1 MATATGGTSA
11 AAMETK
17 GPAAPADPP
26 PRGLLGWA
34 LLLVLLTAIAWV
46 RVPFTGFAQDDFRWL
61 LRAAENVP
69 VTLATPRPLS
79 AGLYFRA
86 AHALFDHNAV
96 AFHLFHL
103 ALHLATGLLFYR
115 VLALRVPV
123 PRAAAAAGLFLTS
136 PALFDALHWVSAIT
150 DLLCG
155 FWLAIS
161 VWLVIE
167 HGRDRG
173 RPLHAWLSVA
183 AYALALAS
191 KEIAVGAAPALA
203 LLQSRCPD
211 GAARARALVM
221 LLLAGVTGFAM
232 LNVWERGAGDPYA
245 LAAGAPL
252 LNLPGYLAAA
262 TIGGAAFASPSD
274 VVWAR
279 QAWVIAAGAVLLAA
293 WLLVLLR
300 WNSPGAWPGFI
311 WFTGVLVPVLFL
323 ERQVHF
329 FYLYTALPGLVM
341 SLALLAGKGRPAP
354 RWVIGAAAALLVA
367 QVVAIEARATSRL
380 KLAPLPTDFV
390 LRRAAIATNAL
401 RDLSPHRDAIRERVV
416 MLGQQPVDEASQG
429 RSTTDPTSYARD
441 PWWDQNVR
449 AALGDGDAIR
459 LIAPRAREVVF
470 APWLDPGDSASTI
483 VAYQIDG
490 RLRVADYASF
500 VGLPPA
506 GPSTSAG
513 ERLARAGSLIQRRL
527 FREALGELEA
537 ARAAAP
543 GHPDVLINLGTL
555 QVMLGDSTAAL
566 ATLGELVTAAPDD
579 LDAAYNL
586 GLLEWRLGRRDQARR
601 TWAVLLERAP
611 GSDLAKAVRDLV
623 EGRAR

>member
-1 MATATGGTSA
+1 MAGATGRTA
-11 AAMETK
+11 AAVATK
-17 GPAAPADPP
+17 PPAAATADPP
-26 PRGLLGWA
+26 PRGLKSWA
-34 LLLVLLTAIAWV
+34 VALIALTAIAWL

-155 FWLAIS
+155 FWLAVA

-167 HGRDRG
+167 HGRDHG
-173 RPLHAWLSVA
+173 RPLHAWLSVV

-211 GAARARALVM
+211 RAAMPRALVT
-221 LLLAGVTGFAM
+221 LLLAGLTAFAM

-245 LAAGAPL
+245 LDAGAPL
-252 LNLPGYLAAA
+252 LNLPGYMAAA
-262 TIGGAAFASPSD
+262 TIGGAAFASASD
-274 VVWAR
+274 VTWVR
-279 QAWVIAAGAVLLAA
+279 QPWVIAAGALLLAA

-323 ERQVHF
+323 ERQMHF
-329 FYLYTALPGLVM
+329 FYLYAALPGLVM

-354 RWVIGAAAALLVA
+354 RWVTGMAAALLVL
-367 QVVAIEARATSRL
+367 QVLAIEARSVSRL
-380 KLAPLPTDFV
+380 TLAPLPTDFV
-390 LRRAAIATNAL
+390 LRRAAIATRAL
-401 RDLSPHRDAIRERVV
+401 RDLRPHRETLHERVV
-416 MLGQQPVDEASQG
+416 MLGQQPVEAAWQG
-429 RSTTDPTSYARD
+429 TSTTDSTSYTRD
-441 PWWDQNVR
+441 PWWDMNVR
-449 AALGDGDAIR
+449 AALADGDAIR
-459 LIAPRAREVVF
+459 LVSPRVREVVF
-470 APWLDPGDSASTI
+470 APWLEPADSNSTI
-483 VAYQIDG
+483 AAYQIDG

-500 VGLPPA
+500 VGLPAP
-506 GPSTSAG
+506 GPDATAG
-513 ERLARAGSLIQRRL
+513 ERLDRAASLIQRRL
-527 FREALGELEA
+527 FREALDELLAAEA
-537 ARAAAP
+537 LAP
-543 GHPDVLINLGTL
+543 GDPGVLVNLGAV
-555 QVMLGDSTAAL
+555 QVMLGDSISAL
-566 ATLGELVTAAPDD
+566 ATLRRAVAAAPGD

-586 GLLEWRLGRRDQARR
+586 GLLEWRLGRRDEARR

-611 GSDLAKAVRDLV
+611 GSDLARAVRDLIA
-623 EGRAR
+623 GRAR